1 MYMHA
6 FDFKTWFQTKVW
18 RSLKETQNI
27 EWNWDLEVVNLVVLY
42 LSTNPKQPENI
53 YLPMFYE
60 RNQIEDPAI
69 MGESYKQLV
78 IFLARTMERVG
89 MKPAEKF
96 RGQLTQNDMAGILAA
111 EPFSVGDKQAQISPD
126 TIDKAL
132 ARLFDG
138 RTFVDYDFVT
148 ELS

>member
-78 IFLARTMERVG
+78 IFLARTSFWFA
-89 MKPAEKF
+89 KLFKTA
-96 RGQLTQNDMAGILAA
+96 LLI
-111 EPFSVGDKQAQISPD
+111 SVIFPSQ
-126 TIDKAL
+126 
-132 ARLFDG
+132 F
-138 RTFVDYDFVT
+138 
-148 ELS
+148 